1 MYWLCLAPPQPGRA
15 VLPYASRR
23 SGSRDHLGRLDAG
36 VSRNGYRNRQTDGG
50 RSGPRSPPH
59 DRPRGSRGPLQRCR
73 VPGGRSSRSQDVSD
87 RGVPALIVGG
97 SGLHFRAL
105 VDPLDFPP
113 HDPDVRVRIEAMGHE
128 TARAKSDPLEVD
140 ATAAQVIDLA
150 EHRCRGAAGHRG
162 VRIDRPSSARAAGP
176 TRQAVADYLAVTP
189 FTAAGV
195 DPGSELQQRV
205 DRRLEEMLSA
215 GFLDELARLQGSLG
229 PDCLRGRWVPAV
241 AAGSKK
247 GHDLAAR
254 CESSPA
260 RRHGPGQTATHLFRP
275 RSPHRVGTVVEHPVQ
290 RYQRVKERL
299 LEEP

>member
-1 MYWLCLAPPQPGRA
+1 MLGPTAAGKSSIALRLAE
-15 VLPYASRR
+15 
-23 SGSRDHLGRLDAG
+23 DLGAEIISVDSMQ
-36 VSRNGYRNRQTDGG
+36 VYRGMDIGTAKPTAADQA
-50 RSGPRSPPH
+50 
-59 DRPRGSRGPLQRCR
+59 R
-73 VPGGRSSRSQDVSD
+73 VPHHMIDLVDPEVRFSVAEFQVEGRRVLQDVSD

-128 TARAKSDPLEVD
+128 TARARLLEVD

-150 EHRCRGAAGHRG
+150 NPRRVQRAIEVYELTGLS
-162 VRIDRPSSARAAGP
+162 PSARAAGP
-176 TRQAVADYLAVTP
+176 DAQAVADYLAVTP

-205 DRRLEEMLSA
+205 DRRLQEMLSA

-229 PDCLRGRWVPAV
+229 PTASGAVGYRQLLPVVKRDTTLQQGVNQALRATMGLAKRQRTYFGRDPRIEWVPW
-241 AAGSKK
+241 
-247 GHDLAAR
+247 
-254 CESSPA
+254 SSD
-260 RRHGPGQTATHLFRP
+260 
-275 RSPHRVGTVVEHPVQ
+275 PVQ